1 MPPAD
6 GVPYGLL
13 AEFARPEPL
22 LDAVRDLRGRGVRRM
37 EAYTPVPVSGLSEA
51 LGFEERW
58 VPLLTVLGG
67 LTGGALGYLMQWGI
81 RLDFP
86 IDVGGRPLH
95 ATPAFLVVSF
105 ELTMLGAALGAAG
118 GMLALNRLP
127 RLHHPVFDAE
137 RFRLAT
143 DDRFFL
149 CVEAADPL
157 FDQTGTRELLER
169 LGSLRVVEVP
179 P

>member
-1 MPPAD
+1 MPQAD
-6 GVPYGLL
+6 TAPYGLL
-13 AEFARPEPL
+13 AEFSRPEPL
-22 LDAVRDLRGRGVRRM
+22 LQAVRNLRGSGVRRL

-58 VPLLTVLGG
+58 VPVLTVLGG
-67 LTGGALGYLMQWGI
+67 LAGGVLGYLMQWGI

-105 ELTMLGAALGAAG
+105 ELTMLGAALGAAV

-157 FDQTGTRELLER
+157 FDRTRTRQLLEG
-169 LGSLRVVEVP
+169 LGSLRVVEIP